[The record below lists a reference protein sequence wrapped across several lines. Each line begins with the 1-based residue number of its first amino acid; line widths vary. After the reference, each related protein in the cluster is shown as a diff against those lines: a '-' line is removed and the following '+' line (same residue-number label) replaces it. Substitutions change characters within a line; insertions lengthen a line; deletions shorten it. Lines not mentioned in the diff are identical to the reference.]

1 MILSIF
7 QTLNII
13 LIALKIYDIILMEFK
28 EDIMTI
34 FLLCL
39 KIFFVRII
47 DVSLSTFRM
56 VLTVK
61 GKRFFAMVISF
72 FSTLIW
78 FLIIK
83 EALNTKETSLWIAF
97 SYSAGYALGTFIG
110 SLLSNYFIRSKILVQ
125 AIINNDNLS
134 VVDNIRKAGYAV
146 STTECNGKNTTKK
159 LMLFIEV
166 DNKNLNEL
174 KKLIK
179 NIDENAFIVVNETKY
194 VENGFFK

>member
-1 MILSIF
+1 
-7 QTLNII
+7 
-13 LIALKIYDIILMEFK
+13 
-28 EDIMTI
+28 MTI
-34 FLLCL
+34 FLLCI